1 MGFLDRLFGGKKE
14 EVDIEEFL
22 NSLGEEEELEEEE
35 EAQRY
40 VKPLQLVSASDYDT
54 VMAEINK
61 GNIILLNIRPLSTKN
76 TILLKDVVTKIRDSV
91 LEMGGDIAR
100 ISEFQIIITPP
111 GIKIVRR
118 RR

>member
-40 VKPLQLVSASDYDT
+40 VKPMQLASAADYDAI
-54 VMAEINK
+54 MAEINK

-76 TILLKDVVTKIRDSV
+76 TVLLKDVVTRIRDAV